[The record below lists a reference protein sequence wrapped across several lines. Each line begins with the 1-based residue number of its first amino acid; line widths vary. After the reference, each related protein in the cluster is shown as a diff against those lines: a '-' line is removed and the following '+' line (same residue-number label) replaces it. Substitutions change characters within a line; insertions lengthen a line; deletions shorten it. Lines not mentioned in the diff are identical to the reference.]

1 MIDEKLHDAIVME
14 AAAQAT
20 IADPTICAVVVVF
33 VDRDE
38 TGGFYA
44 RSQALVRPDTN
55 RDEVLPQMRESLFKL
70 TGGKKGPKQ

>member
-1 MIDEKLHDAIVME
+1 
-14 AAAQAT
+14 
-20 IADPTICAVVVVF
+20 VVF